1 MDSYFFSGFLNAN
14 QVALLTLKSL
24 GGGGGGAESAR
35 DLYNCMQLLND

>member
-14 QVALLTLKSL
+14 QVAWLTLKSL
-24 GGGGGGAESAR
+24 GGGGAESAR